1 MFAVLGFRRRLSSS
15 LSTVQ
20 HSFCRKD
27 KDPQR
32 SIQVPNVLVNL
43 KEQQAHVTTT
53 VCCISAQK
61 PTTEGHVAASVF
73 TFMRGADGLQS
84 DVSVMTF
91 IMRKAL

>member
-1 MFAVLGFRRRLSSS
+1 MLGFRRWLSSS

-20 HSFCRKD
+20 HNFCRKD
-27 KDPQR
+27 KDSQR

-43 KEQQAHVTTT
+43 MEQHARVTT
-53 VCCISAQK
+53 VCILVSHKC
-61 PTTEGHVAASVF
+61 TETHHRGHVAASVF

-91 IMRKAL
+91 IMKKEL